1 MYLNYLIPLGLGI
14 SGGLIH
20 RHFRNRYLN
29 ETKDKKIYGLI
40 NYQYETNI
48 LNTGMFYGL
57 TLGFSYLALK
67 NNYLLLKNRFLS

>member
-29 ETKDKKIYGLI
+29 ETKDKKIYGL
-40 NYQYETNI
+40 
-48 LNTGMFYGL
+48 